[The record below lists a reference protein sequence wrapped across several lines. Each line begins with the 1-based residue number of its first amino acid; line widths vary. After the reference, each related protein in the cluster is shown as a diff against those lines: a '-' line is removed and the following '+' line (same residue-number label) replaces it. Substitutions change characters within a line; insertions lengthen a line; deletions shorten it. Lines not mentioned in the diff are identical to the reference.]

1 MTAKGAE
8 KLKEREAENG
18 AAPIDPRK
26 AALLA
31 EEADTETEEVDVP
44 GVGTVTVRGLNRD
57 EAYLVAGQKGG
68 VRAKEVQMVTI
79 GLVDPAMTFKEVE
92 QMFKRRKA
100 GTVQAIIDKINELS
114 GMEDDSRKEAMA
126 TFLGEE

>member
-1 MTAKGAE
+1 
-8 KLKEREAENG
+8 
-18 AAPIDPRK
+18 
-26 AALLA
+26 
-31 EEADTETEEVDVP
+31 
-44 GVGTVTVRGLNRD
+44 VGTVTVRGLNRD